1 MPGRYIAEITLNN
14 FRNYHS
20 KTISFREGINV
31 IVGNNG
37 VGKTNILE
45 AISLFSNFRGIRSA
59 NIRELVSITNSNN
72 SLPKDVLFSIF
83 VRFSGME
90 KMLLLQKGDG
100 KFFSYNENHLKNSSE
115 LSNIL
120 GLTYFIPQMDSF
132 FIGASSS
139 RRKFLDR
146 TSDLL
151 FINHLDNVR
160 KYEFFLKERMKILTT
175 QDKYDNWLDIV
186 ERKIAELGASI
197 ASVRNNTLEYLN
209 NILQNDIANFP
220 TGRIELLGDVE
231 KLLLE
236 LKATDVENI
245 YRENLAKFRTEDKT
259 LKRTS
264 YGVHRSDILL
274 FHKGKNMVAS
284 LCSTGEQKIL
294 LMSLI
299 VAKTIFSKKISKGT
313 TILLLDE
320 VCSHIDQNTKKILF
334 EELKKLDIQIFM
346 TGIDA
351 KDFDNIQNNVI
362 EL

>member
-1 MPGRYIAEITLNN
+1 MSGRYITEITLNN
-14 FRNYHS
+14 FRNYHCE
-20 KTISFREGINV
+20 TISFKEGINV

-59 NIRELVSITNSNN
+59 NVCELVSITNSSN

-83 VRFSGME
+83 IKFSSMD
-90 KMLLLQKGDG
+90 KILLLQKNDG
-100 KFFSYNENHLKNSSE
+100 KFISYNENRLKNSSE
-115 LSNIL
+115 LSSIL
-120 GLTYFIPQMDSF
+120 GLTYFIPQMDGF
-132 FIGASSS
+132 FIGSSS
-139 RRKFLDR
+139 NRRKFLDR

-151 FINHLDNVR
+151 FTNHLDNVR

-175 QDKYDNWLDIV
+175 QDKYNNWLDIV
-186 ERKIAELGASI
+186 EKKIAELGTSI
-197 ASVRNNTLEYLN
+197 AGVRNNTLEYLN
-209 NILQNDIANFP
+209 DILQSDVTNFP

-231 KLLLE
+231 RLLLK
-236 LKATDVENI
+236 LKAIDVENI
-245 YRENLAKFRTEDKT
+245 YRENLIKFRTEDKA

-264 YGVHRSDILL
+264 YGVHKSDILL
-274 FHKGKNMVAS
+274 FHKNKNMPAN

-299 VAKTIFSKKISKGT
+299 VTKAIFSKKISRGT

-320 VCSHIDQNTKKILF
+320 VCSHIDQKTKKILF

-346 TGIDA
+346 TGINA
-351 KDFDNIQNNVI
+351 KDFDNIQHNAI

>member
-14 FRNYHS
+14 FRNYNS

-83 VRFSGME
+83 VRFSNLE
-90 KMLLLQKGDG
+90 KILLLQKDDG
-100 KFFSYNENHLKNSSE
+100 KFFFYNENHLKNSSE

-120 GLTYFIPQMDSF
+120 GLTYFIPQMDGF
-132 FIGASSS
+132 FIGTSSN

-160 KYEFFLKERMKILTT
+160 KYDFFLKERMKILTT
-175 QDKYDNWLDIV
+175 QDKYDSWLDIV

-209 NILQNDIANFP
+209 NILQNDIENFP
-220 TGRIELLGDVE
+220 TGRIKLLGDVE

-245 YRENLAKFRTEDKT
+245 YRENLAKFRTEDKA
-259 LKRTS
+259 LKRTN

-274 FHKGKNMVAS
+274 FHKGKNMVAN

-346 TGIDA
+346 TGINA